1 MLLAVFKSSLTF
13 NFFSTKEALLCSE
26 SNKTIIYSWQ
36 SSLVSRNSLI
46 ISILMHKCLT
56 RQNNS
61 LLGTAWA
68 FLKESE
74 LIGAVVYTVAH
85 YLLKLDNKNSRNF
98 ESDFVTY

>member
-46 ISILMHKCLT
+46 ISILMHECLT
-56 RQNNS
+56 RQNS

-68 FLKESE
+68 FLKENK
-74 LIGAVVYTVAH
+74 LFGAVVYTVAH
-85 YLLKLDNKNSRNF
+85 Y
-98 ESDFVTY
+98 

>member
-46 ISILMHKCLT
+46 ISILMHECLT

-61 LLGTAWA
+61 LLGTAWD
-68 FLKESE
+68 FLKENK

-85 YLLKLDNKNSRNF
+85 H
-98 ESDFVTY
+98 